1 MSDVTNPGLVNVANQ
16 AFKPALGV
24 DSLAVPDNSDVLVP
38 VADQGQPPAEN
49 GVDSAVF
56 PTPTESLVIKQ
67 VAIPVSQDFGIVPG
81 VAPLFLSFPVD
92 NLKNNVANQNLTAG
106 NPGEYTVAGPDLSI
120 QTNQT
125 SDTKKTFVVSSV
137 RDADTLLPI
146 VSPGANT
153 TRYLLKVVPA
163 DLGSFGVTMLNR
175 QIVFDDNIVTT
186 QNEGATRIITGC
198 GSNFIVIDCNNPDD
212 VVVPSLATPQ
222 IGDTFTLDIQRRN
235 SEVISRSTGIF
246 QDITILPPPL
256 VNQPTGLPN
265 ENFQGTTDVSTGPQP
280 GSPVIASG
288 VSVPASIDVNVS
300 EQDAVIGLPV
310 NVFP

>member
-16 AFKPALGV
+16 AFNPALGV
-24 DSLAVPDNSDVLVP
+24 DSLAIPENSDVLVP
-38 VADQGQPPAEN
+38 VADQEQSPAEN

-56 PTPTESLVIKQ
+56 PTPAESD
-67 VAIPVSQDFGIVPG
+67 VAEQAALPISQDFGIAPG
-81 VAPLFLSFPVD
+81 VAPLFLPFPTD
-92 NLKNNVANQNLTAG
+92 NLKNNVANQNLTSG

-125 SDTKKTFVVSSV
+125 GDTKKTFVVSSV
-137 RDADTLLPI
+137 RDADTLLAPTI
-146 VSPGANT
+146 NT
-153 TRYLLKVVPA
+153 TRYILRVVPA

-175 QIVFDDNIVTT
+175 QIVFTDGFNKRAV
-186 QNEGATRIITGC
+186 RLITGC
-198 GSNFIVIDCNNPDD
+198 GSNFIVINRNNPNDPI
-212 VVVPSLATPQ
+212 VPSLSTPQ
-222 IGDTFTLDIQRRN
+222 IGDAFTLDVQRQN
-235 SEVISRSTGIF
+235 SEVISRSTGVF
-246 QDITILPPPL
+246 QDVTILPSPL

-265 ENFQGTTDVSTGPQP
+265 ENFQGTTEVSTGPQP

-288 VSVPASIDVNVS
+288 VRVPASIDVNVS